1 MKSVK
6 LLALGLALAASVA
19 QAQTTEV
26 YGLFDVGILNT
37 TNQGTLNG
45 TATQISSGIDKTSR
59 IGFRAGEDLGGGL
72 KVSVNLEAGVS
83 ASDGGQLPLATSG
96 AQNNLFSRASNL
108 AVTSNTFGKIT
119 IGRQFNPINK
129 VQSLGDT
136 RAMSNFGSSALFW
149 GDGSAF
155 GGTTTAKT
163 GFGTLTGTT
172 FSSNTIRWDLP
183 AIAGIEVTPYMVVG
197 GQPGDIEYSSRRGIV
212 ATTAFG
218 PLAVGGAF
226 ARGYGSTGANTS
238 EVQSVN
244 GNFNA
249 GAFTVG
255 AGWTQLSNPSTNVS
269 NAANSMFVIQQL
281 TVKYA
286 LSKEIT
292 LTGGQYTIDDRVTT
306 ANRAVVTALGLDYA
320 ASKRT
325 VFYAAAGTVDNSGAF
340 GVAVHSAGYA
350 NLNSLSTGSSTWPS
364 VINGAAVDQ
373 TAVAFGIRH
382 SF

>member
-6 LLALGLALAASVA
+6 ILALGLALAAGVV
-19 QAQTTEV
+19 QAQTEV

-96 AQNNLFSRASNL
+96 VQNNLFSRASNL
-108 AVTSNTFGKIT
+108 AVDSKSFGKIT
-119 IGRQFNPINK
+119 IGRQGNPLNK

-136 RAMSNFGSSALFW
+136 RAMGNFGSSALFW

-155 GGTTTAKT
+155 GGTSTAKT

-172 FSSNTIRWDLP
+172 FSSNVIRWDLP

-244 GNFNA
+244 GNFTA

-255 AGWTQLSNPSTNVS
+255 AGWTQLSNPSIDG
-269 NAANSMFVIQQL
+269 AANSKFVIQQL
-281 TVKYA
+281 TAKYA
-286 LSKEIT
+286 LSKDVT
-292 LTGGQYTIDDRVTT
+292 LTGGQYIMEDRVTT
-306 ANRAVVTALGLDYA
+306 ANRAVVSALGIDYA

-350 NLNSLSTGSSTWPS
+350 NVNSLSTGSSTWPS
-364 VINGAAVDQ
+364 VINSAATDQ